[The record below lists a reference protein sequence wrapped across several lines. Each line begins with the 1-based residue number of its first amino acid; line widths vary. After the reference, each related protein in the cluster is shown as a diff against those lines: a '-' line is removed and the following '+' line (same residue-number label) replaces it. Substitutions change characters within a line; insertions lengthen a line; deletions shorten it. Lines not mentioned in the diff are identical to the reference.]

1 MNKSYFTNIS
11 TIIGINIAGII
22 FATFI
27 FFLRTTLMPKA
38 QIIIP
43 PKKFKS
49 DIALGVKKDF
59 ICLAKRYIVPCYKNA
74 DIAEKITPIPYI
86 DAKTIPVIPS
96 RIAFIFIILLSP
108 VSPLL
113 IGPTIAIAPTQ

>member
-1 MNKSYFTNIS
+1 MDILTDKTQMKL
-11 TIIGINIAGII
+11 
-22 FATFI
+22 FA
-27 FFLRTTLMPKA
+27 LNSN
-38 QIIIP
+38 Q
-43 PKKFKS
+43 
-49 DIALGVKKDF
+49 
-59 ICLAKRYIVPCYKNA
+59 

-113 IGPTIAIAPTQ
+113 IGPTTAIAPTQ